1 MLAKHTKHVS
11 LVDVLSIGDGRIQR
25 NFEPM
30 KKQVEVW
37 KAPRIPDEASKL
49 VIYGVFVECESQ
61 ENAGPAQEDE
71 QTRPSI
77 QPPLTLVGKH
87 TDRTSERFVGSKH
100 RGRHV
105 WLGNRSES
113 VPFRRTSDDSRK
125 VKRFLGYEV
134 DQTVAALARGS
145 FLLSPA
151 FNSLIS
157 SKPSLTVVFTVPG
170 SIRWQP
176 HHSEDVF
183 GAPFGIDGRSFLLI

>member
-1 MLAKHTKHVS
+1 
-11 LVDVLSIGDGRIQR
+11 
-25 NFEPM
+25 M

-37 KAPRIPDEASKL
+37 KAPRIPDEAAKL
-49 VIYGVFVECESQ
+49 VIYRVFLECESQ

-105 WLGNRSES
+105 WLGNRGES

-125 VKRFLGYEV
+125 VKRFLGYDA

-145 FLLSPA
+145 FLFSPT
-151 FNSLIS
+151 FS
-157 SKPSLTVVFTVPG
+157 SSVSSRPPLTVVFTRSG
-170 SIRWQP
+170 SISDGSPTTRKMCLERR
-176 HHSEDVF
+176 SE
-183 GAPFGIDGRSFLLI
+183 